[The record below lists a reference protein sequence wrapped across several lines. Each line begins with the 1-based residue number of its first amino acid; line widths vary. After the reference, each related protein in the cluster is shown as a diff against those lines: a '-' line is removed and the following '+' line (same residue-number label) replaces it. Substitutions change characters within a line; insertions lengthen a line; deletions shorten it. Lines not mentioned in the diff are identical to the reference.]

1 MHFQLFIL
9 LIISDYSLV
18 FKGGIKLSNKIF
30 DAILTQ
36 GVTKKQTEKQQKI
49 IETAIQLFAEKGYAN
64 TSTAEI
70 AKASG
75 VSEGTIFKR
84 YGTKDNLLLSVIL
97 PFVSELFPQ
106 MAQEMVKETFSA
118 NTTSFEQFLRSLIKN
133 RVDFVTE
140 NKEIFQ
146 VVIKEFVYKDEL
158 KKELLPYAIAHVPP
172 IFKHVV
178 EEFKERGELVDVPV
192 ERIMKNLLT
201 FLGGFFVSHFLLMD
215 NRTVSEIEIEDA
227 VQFVMNGLRNPQ

>member
-1 MHFQLFIL
+1 MT
-9 LIISDYSLV
+9 
-18 FKGGIKLSNKIF
+18 NTIF

-36 GVTKKQTEKQQKI
+36 TKTKQKTEKQQKI

-70 AKASG
+70 ARVAG
-75 VSEGTIFKR
+75 VSEGTIFKH
-84 YGTKDNLLLSVIL
+84 YGTKDRLLLSVIL

-106 MAQEMVKETFSA
+106 MVQELVKETFSE
-118 NTTSFEQFLRSLIKN
+118 NTKTFEQFLRSLIKN
-133 RVDFVTE
+133 RVQFITE

-158 KKELLPYAIAHVPP
+158 RKELLPYAMAHVPP

-178 EEFKERGELVDVPV
+178 DGFKESGELIDLPV
-192 ERIMKNLLT
+192 EKIMKNSLT
-201 FLGGFFVSHFLLMD
+201 FLGGFFVSRFLLID
-215 NRTVSEIEIEDA
+215 NFTVSEEEIEDA
-227 VQFVMNGLRNPQ
+227 VQFVMNGLRNPLYDFPKEK

>member
-1 MHFQLFIL
+1 M
-9 LIISDYSLV
+9 
-18 FKGGIKLSNKIF
+18 SNKIF

-36 GVTKKQTEKQQKI
+36 GITKKKTEKQQKI
-49 IETAIQLFAEKGYAN
+49 VETAIQLFAEKGYAN

-75 VSEGTIFKR
+75 VSEGTIFKH
-84 YGTKDNLLLSVIL
+84 YGTKDRLLLSVIL

-106 MAQEMVKETFSA
+106 MAQEVVKKTFSE
-118 NTTSFEQFLRSLIKN
+118 NTTTFEQFLRSLIKN
-133 RVDFVTE
+133 RVEFVLE

-158 KKELLPYAIAHVPP
+158 KKELLPFAMAHIPP
-172 IFKHVV
+172 IFKYIV
-178 EEFKERGELVDVPV
+178 EDFKERGELIDLPA

-201 FLGGFFVSHFLLMD
+201 FLGGFFVSRFLLID
-215 NRTVSEIEIEDA
+215 NYTVSDEEIEDA
-227 VQFVMNGLRNPQ
+227 IQFVLHGLRNPRDDVHK

>member
-1 MHFQLFIL
+1 M
-9 LIISDYSLV
+9 V
-18 FKGGIKLSNKIF
+18 NKIF

-36 GVTKKQTEKQQKI
+36 SNTKQKTEKQQKI
-49 IETAIQLFAEKGYAN
+49 VETAIQLFAERGYAN

-70 AKASG
+70 ARASG
-75 VSEGTIFKR
+75 VSEGTIFKH

-106 MAQEMVKETFSA
+106 MAQEVVKETFTE
-118 NTTSFEQFLRSLIKN
+118 NTTTFEEFLRSLLKN
-133 RVDFVTE
+133 RVEFITE

-146 VVIKEFVYKDEL
+146 VLIKEIMYKDEL
-158 KKELLPYAIAHVPP
+158 RKELLPYAMAHVPP

-178 EEFKERGELVDVPV
+178 NEFKERGELIDLPA

-201 FLGGFFVSHFLLMD
+201 FLGGFFVSRFLLID
-215 NRTVSEIEIEDA
+215 NYTVSEEEIEDA
-227 VQFVMNGLRNPQ
+227 IQFVMSGLRKPQYDVLK

>member
-1 MHFQLFIL
+1 MFLHLQLFIPL
-9 LIISDYSLV
+9 LVSDYSLV

-106 MAQEMVKETFSA
+106 MAQEMAKMRF
-118 NTTSFEQFLRSLIKN
+118 
-133 RVDFVTE
+133 
-140 NKEIFQ
+140 
-146 VVIKEFVYKDEL
+146 
-158 KKELLPYAIAHVPP
+158 
-172 IFKHVV
+172 
-178 EEFKERGELVDVPV
+178 
-192 ERIMKNLLT
+192 NL
-201 FLGGFFVSHFLLMD
+201 S
-215 NRTVSEIEIEDA
+215 
-227 VQFVMNGLRNPQ
+227 